1 MSELSRLRWLCRRG
15 MKELDVVMTRYL
27 DAHFEIASEVEK
39 ESFKHLLD
47 MQDPD
52 LYALLLGQEIC
63 PNNNIQSLVV
73 TLRTLKSPL

>member
-15 MKELDVVMTRYL
+15 MKELDVVMTQYLEARY
-27 DAHFEIASEVEK
+27 EIASELEK

-52 LYALLLGQEIC
+52 LYALLLGQKIC
-63 PNNNIQSLVV
+63 PNSDVQRLVV
-73 TLRTLKSPL
+73 TLRTLKSAR

>member
-15 MKELDVVMTRYL
+15 MKELDVIMTQYLEARY
-27 DAHFEIASEVEK
+27 EEASEVDK

-52 LYALLLGQEIC
+52 LYALLLGQNVC
-63 PNNNIQSLVV
+63 PNNDIQSLIV
-73 TLRTLKSPL
+73 TLRSLNSRR

>member
-27 DAHFEIASEVEK
+27 DARYEMASEVEK

-52 LYALLLGQEIC
+52 LYALLLGQEIS
-63 PNNNIQSLVV
+63 PNNDIQSLVV
-73 TLRTLKSPL
+73 TLRALKSPR